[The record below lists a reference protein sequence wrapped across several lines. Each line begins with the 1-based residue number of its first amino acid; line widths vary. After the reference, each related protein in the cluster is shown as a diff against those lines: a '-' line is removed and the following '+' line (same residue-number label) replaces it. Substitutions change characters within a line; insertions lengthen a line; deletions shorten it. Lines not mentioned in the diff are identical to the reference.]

1 MVGNYNDTLVKKIE
15 IDSSPEN
22 IAVVEKFV
30 EDMSQEFSVG
40 EEVFG
45 NILVTVT
52 EAANNAIHH
61 GNKGDQSKKVII
73 ECIHLES
80 KNTIIFTIEDEGPG
94 FDYNNIPD
102 PTAPENIEKTSG
114 RGIFLMQQ
122 LSDDFNFSENGA
134 KVELHFRI

>member
-1 MVGNYNDTLVKKIE
+1 MISNCDHILIKKISIE
-15 IDSSPEN
+15 SVPEN
-22 IAVVEKFV
+22 ISVVEKFV

-52 EAANNAIHH
+52 EAANNAIYH
-61 GNKGDQSKKVII
+61 GNKGDESKKVII

-80 KNTIIFTIEDEGPG
+80 KNTIIFTVEDEGEG
-94 FDYNNIPD
+94 FDYHNIPD
-102 PTAPENIEKTSG
+102 PTSPENIEKTSG

-122 LSDDFNFSENGA
+122 LSDDFNFSENGS
-134 KVELHFRI
+134 KVELHFKI